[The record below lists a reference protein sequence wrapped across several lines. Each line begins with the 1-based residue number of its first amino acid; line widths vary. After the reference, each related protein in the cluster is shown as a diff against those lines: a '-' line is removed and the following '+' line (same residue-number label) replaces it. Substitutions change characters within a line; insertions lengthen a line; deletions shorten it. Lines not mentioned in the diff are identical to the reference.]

1 MVSYNIIQNFPIHA
15 SEVPNAHTMI
25 GPNLAGTSNKT
36 VQKKPDR
43 VVMDYIDVPK
53 CFQKLRKFVTIMED
67 VIFVNGSPLL
77 ITMSRCIKF
86 VTVKHIPTH
95 TAKKSSKSLK
105 WVMTIYSRSETIV

>member
-53 CFQKLRKFVTIMED
+53 YFLKLHQFLTIMED
-67 VIFVNGSPLL
+67 VIFVKRSPLL
-77 ITMSRCIKF
+77 ITMSCCIKF
-86 VTVKHIPTH
+86 ETVKHIPTR
-95 TAKKSSKSLK
+95 TSNKSSKSLK
-105 WVMTIYSRSETIV
+105 WVMKIYFRSYTIV